1 MAIATSTAIAGA
13 SLALTAASTAGS
25 FIQAGKQRNAM
36 RQAEADADTA
46 MAEARKKLETNF
58 YEGLSINKEPYEL
71 QREALLSSGA
81 QALQAGVES
90 ERGAA
95 ATAGRVQMAQ
105 NEAQAG
111 IRSEM
116 GNEMQKLE
124 QLTAQEE
131 SRLRDVGA
139 QLDLEEVAGAQLAAA
154 NAQELAAQAQQ
165 QGMEGLV
172 SMGQQA
178 VAQIPLFEKTASTK
192 QFQGLQKD
200 YGSAAS
206 AGKLGAQYM
215 GADGKPV
222 SFQNALQLM
231 CANTGGVGYGFDV
244 SGLGAMKPDAFNAFM
259 SQQNAKNLKAM
270 RKAGFG
276 K

>member
-25 FIQAGKQRNAM
+25 FIQAGKQRDAM
-36 RQAEADADTA
+36 RQAEADAETA
-46 MAEARKKLETNF
+46 MKEARKKLETNF

-81 QALQAGVES
+81 QAIQAGVES

-111 IRSEM
+111 IRSDM
-116 GNEMQKLE
+116 GREMQQLE

-165 QGMEGLV
+165 QGMEGVV
-172 SMGQQA
+172 SLGQQA
-178 VAQIPLFEKTASTK
+178 VSYLPLYQKTNPTLQPLADVKVGQLPPAMAAYAAQQDNAAITPPLSNTTNNRPFLQNNKAIKPITVSSFLQNKKPK
-192 QFQGLQKD
+192 QQPLKFNNPSPYKNPFD
-200 YGSAAS
+200 IYGI
-206 AGKLGAQYM
+206 
-215 GADGKPV
+215 
-222 SFQNALQLM
+222 
-231 CANTGGVGYGFDV
+231 
-244 SGLGAMKPDAFNAFM
+244 
-259 SQQNAKNLKAM
+259 
-270 RKAGFG
+270 R
-276 K
+276 

>member
-25 FIQAGKQRNAM
+25 FIQAGKQRDAM

-46 MAEARKKLETNF
+46 MKEARKKLETNF

-111 IRSEM
+111 IRSDM
-116 GNEMQKLE
+116 GKEMQQLE

-154 NAQELAAQAQQ
+154 NAQELAAQSTQ

-172 SMGQQA
+172 SVGQQA
-178 VAQIPLFEKTASTK
+178 VSQIPLFEKNAATK

-200 YGSAAS
+200 YGKAIAEN
-206 AGKLGAQYM
+206 KLGAQFM
-215 GADGKPV
+215 QDGKPMT
-222 SFQNALQLM
+222 FQNALKQM
-231 CANTGGVGYGFDV
+231 GQGNAGVGYGFDV
-244 SGLGAMKPDAFNAFM
+244 SGVGAMKPDAFNAYM
-259 SQQNAKNLKAM
+259 SQQNAKNIKSM
-270 RKAGFG
+270 RKAGFA

>member
-25 FIQAGKQRNAM
+25 FIQAGKQRDAM

-46 MAEARKKLETNF
+46 MKEARKKLETNF

-95 ATAGRVQMAQ
+95 ATAGRIQMAQ

-111 IRSEM
+111 IRSDM
-116 GNEMQKLE
+116 GKEMQELE
-124 QLTAQEE
+124 RLTAQEE

-154 NAQELAAQAQQ
+154 NAQELAAQSTQ

-172 SMGQQA
+172 SFGQQA
-178 VAQIPLFEKTASTK
+178 VSQIPLFEKNAATK

-200 YGSAAS
+200 YGKAIAQN
-206 AGKLGAQYM
+206 KLGAQYLD
-215 GADGKPV
+215 ANGKPMA
-222 SFQNALQLM
+222 FQSALKQM
-231 CANTGGVGYGFDV
+231 GQGNGGVGYGFDV
-244 SGLGAMKPDAFNAFM
+244 SGVGAMKPDAFNAYM
-259 SQQNAKNLKAM
+259 SQQNAKNIRSM

>member
-25 FIQAGKQRNAM
+25 FIQAGKQRDAM

-46 MAEARKKLETNF
+46 MKEARKKLETNF

-71 QREALLSSGA
+71 QREALISSGA
-81 QALQAGVES
+81 QAIQAGVES

-111 IRSEM
+111 VRSEM
-116 GNEMQKLE
+116 GKELANLE
-124 QLTAQEE
+124 KITAQEDA
-131 SRLRDVGA
+131 RLNDIGA
-139 QLDLEEVAGAQLAAA
+139 QLDLEEVAGAQLKAA
-154 NAQELAAQAQQ
+154 NSQELAAQAQQ

-178 VAQIPLFEKTASTK
+178 VSQLPLFEKTASTK
-192 QFQGLQKD
+192 QFEGLQKD
-200 YGSAAS
+200 YGQAAS
-206 AGKLGAQYM
+206 AGKLGAAYLD
-215 GADGKPV
+215 ANGKPV
-222 SFQNALQLM
+222 SFQNALQIM
-231 CANTGGVGYGFDV
+231 GKGNAGVGYGFDT
-244 SGLGAMKPDAFNAFM
+244 SGLGAMKQDAFNAYM
-259 SQQNAKNLKAM
+259 SQQGAKNLKSM

>member
-1 MAIATSTAIAGA
+1 MGVATAISAA

-25 FIQAGKQRNAM
+25 FIQAGKQRDAM

-95 ATAGRVQMAQ
+95 ATAGRIQMAQ

-111 IRSEM
+111 IRSDM
-116 GNEMQKLE
+116 GKEMQQLE

-154 NAQELAAQAQQ
+154 NAQELAAQATQ

-172 SMGQQA
+172 SVGQQA
-178 VAQIPLFEKTASTK
+178 VSQIPLFEKTAATK

-200 YGSAAS
+200 YGQAVAQN
-206 AGKLGAQYM
+206 KLGAQFM
-215 GADGKPV
+215 QDGKPMT
-222 SFQNALQLM
+222 FQNALKQM
-231 CANTGGVGYGFDV
+231 GQANAGVGYGFDV
-244 SGLGAMKPDAFNAFM
+244 SGLGAMKPDAFNAYM
-259 SQQNAKNLKAM
+259 SQQNAKNIRAM